1 MINTFFSAK
10 LTDYNTI
17 RVAIFSSVA
26 KDTNVPII
34 LYDNHGFLEKL
45 NIVNQSFLNGLV
57 IYECKSKDKLD
68 LGVEYSI
75 GIESFG
81 MTPLD
86 VNDAVFFN
94 GFGIPNFSYFSS
106 PIL

>member
-68 LGVEYSI
+68 LEKASSTI
-75 GIESFG
+75 GIK
-81 MTPLD
+81 
-86 VNDAVFFN
+86 
-94 GFGIPNFSYFSS
+94 FSE
-106 PIL
+106 